1 MKIHSEFLELFWPQ
15 TNKRADDV
23 RTLPPPNCGEG
34 KYESDTG
41 IIDGCAV
48 TFSAQACRRIQLLVA
63 FMRLLDCSTFSI
75 SDKTRRR
82 QVTEST

>member
-1 MKIHSEFLELFWPQ
+1 MNLIQGSLM
-15 TNKRADDV
+15 DV
-23 RTLPPPNCGEG
+23 LSHFG
-34 KYESDTG
+34 
-41 IIDGCAV
+41 
-48 TFSAQACRRIQLLVA
+48 AQACRRIQLLVA